1 MTAMSANAALFTPA
15 NVSLNGVGILGNTYN
30 VTFKAY
36 EEGFDA
42 QSYQSLEDPG
52 TLTFTSEGDARA
64 AATAIEAEV
73 AMRFGDPVF
82 MYNEGGGNGTQTVF
96 DQYNGYRIAYMVGQ
110 VTYNFIT
117 YKLADGGQSLIPF
130 ERGLGEGDYLAL
142 ATFELAEVPL
152 PAAVW
157 LFGSALLGFSF
168 FRKKGVRA

>member
-64 AATAIEAEV
+64 AATAIETAV
-73 AMRFGDPVF
+73 VTQFGNPF
-82 MYNEGGGNGTQTVF
+82 FLYNLGGGNSSQ
-96 DQYNGYRIAYMVGQ
+96 DPLDAYNGYRIAYQLLEDVS
-110 VTYNFIT
+110 YNFIT
-117 YKLADGGQSLIPF
+117 YTVMGGINGPF
-130 ERGLGEGDYLAL
+130 TRTPTEGDYLAL
-142 ATFELAEVPL
+142 ASFELAEVPL